1 MQSSSLFLS
10 RFKETKIYFLSV
22 IIKYGQRNLGKIAIN
37 NDLIFKNLIKID
49 KRWMNNTSKNF
60 EIENFW
66 TNY

>member
-22 IIKYGQRNLGKIAIN
+22 IIKYGQRNLGTIAIN